1 MTNFE
6 KIKSMNSYQLALFI
20 GTIESNEETNVRSI
34 CGTEVFD
41 TTTDIEKWLREEL
54 ENV

>member
-1 MTNFE
+1 MANFE

-20 GTIESNEETNVRSI
+20 STIESNEETNVRSI
-34 CGTEVFD
+34 CRTEAFN
-41 TTTDIEKWLREEL
+41 TATDIEKWLREEF

>member
-20 GTIESNEETNVRSI
+20 STIESNEETNVKVYAEQKCLTQRP
-34 CGTEVFD
+34 T
-41 TTTDIEKWLREEL
+41 
-54 ENV
+54 